1 MRLRPPL
8 KSKTSCARST
18 ELLFCGVAAFP
29 ATGPASSQDWHPDI
43 IGEDDQV
50 RVEEQGPPWDAI
62 GQVNISVYRM
72 TGRCASTLAAPDL
85 VPTAALCVIDPWRKA
100 PFPLHHI
107 HFLAGVRAAQHKGHS
122 VAKCRRSPKGYKL
135 IGPEKIL
142 PRMAAQNV
150 PLRAIRND
158 VVAIVPHK
166 WLALD
171 PVQLAEG
178 VLRKTRL
185 RLLHAAYPAD
195 RRFMLSAHSTVTF
208 YAPT

>member
-1 MRLRPPL
+1 MRLRPPP

-18 ELLFCGVAAFP
+18 ELLFCGVAAFL
-29 ATGPASSQDWHPDI
+29 ATGPASSQDWHPGI

-50 RVEEQGPPWDAI
+50 RVEEQGPPWEAI
-62 GQVNISVYRM
+62 GQVNIGGCRM
-72 TGRCASTLAAPDL
+72 TGRCASTLVTPDL
-85 VPTAALCVIDPWRKA
+85 VPTAAPCVMDPWRKA

-135 IGPEKIL
+135 IGPERSSQEWPHRPCL
-142 PRMAAQNV
+142 F
-150 PLRAIRND
+150 LRAIRDD

-171 PVQLAEG
+171 PVHLAEG
-178 VLRKTRL
+178 VLRQPRL
-185 RLLHAAYPAD
+185 RLVHAAYPAD
-195 RRFMLSAHSTVTF
+195 RRFMLSAH
-208 YAPT
+208 